1 MSALRCTAMVLIAGL
16 AACAAGPNYRMPK
29 SDLPS
34 GYASQA
40 EAIGQSATPA
50 PAVDLATWWRSLND
64 PELDALVERAVKSN
78 LDLAIALDRLQQA
91 RTFEALVVGTAL
103 PEVDATAA
111 AGRGTGSDLARG
123 RAESG
128 LVSADN
134 ASGLQHINTVAG
146 FDAVWELDLFGKY
159 RREFEAARAESA
171 AARAA
176 RNDVLTAVVADVVR
190 GYIDLRGFQL
200 RAGILHKASDV
211 LRESLRLVTIRYQRG
226 ITNELDV
233 ALAARE
239 LATLDAQIAPVEA
252 QVRAAEYALAVLVGE
267 YPENM
272 IEELAKPDLIP
283 TMPAATAPG
292 VPLDLLKRRPDI
304 QQAERE
310 LAAATANI
318 GVATASLFPQ
328 VALVGAIGSQA
339 QGWGTTPH
347 VAKHIWSFGPGAIWP
362 LLDFGT
368 LDAEVDIA
376 GIEAHASLLNYRK
389 TILNAVRQVDT
400 SVDAYAAEQ
409 ARIDQLSTA
418 MIAAQRAVDLA
429 TERYDRGLTDFL
441 NVVDAER
448 QFYDL
453 QEQYAD
459 AQVAEG
465 EQFVQLYRNLGGG
478 WENFSEVPAIRRPQ
492 PAIIA
497 AFRRVLSTSV
507 P

>member
-1 MSALRCTAMVLIAGL
+1 MVLIAGL
-16 AACAAGPNYRMPK
+16 AACAAGPNYRTPK
-29 SDLPS
+29 SDLPP
-34 GYASQA
+34 GYVSQA
-40 EAIGQSATPA
+40 EAIGQSPA
-50 PAVDLATWWRSLND
+50 ASPVVDLASWWRSLND
-64 PELDALVERAVKSN
+64 AQLDALVERAVKSN
-78 LDLAIALDRLQQA
+78 LDLAIALDHIQQA

-123 RAESG
+123 RAEQG

-134 ASGLQHINTVAG
+134 TSGLQHINTVAG

-190 GYIDLRGFQL
+190 GYVDLRGFQV

-239 LATLDAQIAPVEA
+239 LATLDAEIAPVEA

-310 LAAATANI
+310 LAAATAHI
-318 GVATASLFPQ
+318 GVATANLFPQ

-339 QGWGTTPH
+339 QGWGATPH
-347 VAKHIWSFGPGAIWP
+347 VSKHIWSFGPGAIWP

-409 ARIDQLSTA
+409 ARIEHLGSA
-418 MIAAQRAVDLA
+418 MIAGQRAVDLA

-453 QEQYAD
+453 QEQYAA

-465 EQFVQLYRNLGGG
+465 EQFVLLYRNLGGG
-478 WENFSEVPAIRRPQ
+478 WENYSQVPAIRRPQ